1 MAGLVDALRERL
13 AQVSGTCAPDV
24 ILIERHYIVALLQHL
39 AHVDCVERRGALD
52 LDPVSYTARYAGKD
66 LDLTKDMFLTL
77 YAIASK
83 SHGATY
89 REIYDLCKGKGFIA
103 GAEGRFEM
111 NVRTM
116 IKRLRNRLREIGL
129 SAQMIES
136 RPRVG
141 YRWRD
146 PAAEAPAAEAIA
158 ATAVADTAA
167 APYPL
172 AASAG
177 AADATL
183 TMPSLGPPG

>member
-1 MAGLVDALRERL
+1 MAGLVDAIRERL

-39 AHVDCVERRGALD
+39 AHIDCVERRGALD
-52 LDPVSYTARYAGKD
+52 LDLVSYIARYAGKD
-66 LDLTKDMFLTL
+66 LCLTKDMFLTL

-83 SHGATY
+83 PNGATY
-89 REIYDLCKGKGFIA
+89 REIYDLCKGRGFIA

-116 IKRLRNRLREIGL
+116 IKRLRNRLRETGL
-129 SAQMIES
+129 SADMIES

-141 YRWRD
+141 YCWHD
-146 PAAEAPAAEAIA
+146 PAAATIVATVGVGGAP
-158 ATAVADTAA
+158 

-172 AASAG
+172 AASA
-177 AADATL
+177 DASSAIL
-183 TMPSLGPPG
+183 AMPLAGQPG